1 MNAPNTEP
9 NQSGDSPAQ
18 VVDKVKAIAS
28 ERCHLACDRASEMVR
43 KNPLPTVL
51 GALAFGAAVGYLVF
65 SSRGTP
71 SIGDRLVRE
80 SRSARSRL
88 AEAPGF
94 LSSLFHD
101 GAEAAS
107 RQASRASSF
116 VHDLPAE
123 EVLHSIS
130 SKLDRISKRLKFW

>member
-1 MNAPNTEP
+1 MNAPNTETS
-9 NQSGDSPAQ
+9 QSGDSPAQ

-65 SSRGTP
+65 SSRP

-80 SRSARSRL
+80 SGAARRRL
-88 AEAPGF
+88 SEAPGF

-101 GAEAAS
+101 GCEVAS
-107 RQASRASSF
+107 RQAGRASSF